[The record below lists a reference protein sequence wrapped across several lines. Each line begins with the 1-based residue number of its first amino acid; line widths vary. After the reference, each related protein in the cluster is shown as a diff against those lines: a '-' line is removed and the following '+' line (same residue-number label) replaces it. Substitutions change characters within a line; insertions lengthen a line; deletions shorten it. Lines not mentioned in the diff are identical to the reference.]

1 MTMRSEELLEAA
13 GKVATEWNH
22 HWLGTEH
29 VLVAYLEAE
38 RQAKV
43 KPFLTDAGLKFDAA
57 EANVRESVPPRD
69 EREAGAHDGYVSTPR
84 IQKIRGFAHG
94 VAFVAAWPDT
104 PAVTAEHLMLG
115 LLVDGQG
122 VGAEA
127 IRKEGVNID
136 NVIIHMGNR
145 LASS

>member
-1 MTMRSEELLEAA
+1 MGSEELLEAA
-13 GKVATEWNH
+13 GNVATEWNH

-29 VLVAYLEAE
+29 LLVAYLEAE

-57 EANVRESVPPRD
+57 EANVRESAPRRD
-69 EREAGAHDGYVSTPR
+69 EREAGHDGYVTTPR
-84 IQKIRGFAHG
+84 IEKIRGFAHG
-94 VAFVAAWPDT
+94 WAFAVSWPDA
-104 PAVTAEHLMLG
+104 PVVTAEHLMLG

-122 VGAEA
+122 AGAEA
-127 IRKEGVNID
+127 IRKEGVTID

-145 LASS
+145 LASG

>member
-1 MTMRSEELLEAA
+1 MTMGSDELLEAA

-29 VLVAYLEAE
+29 LLVAYLEAE

-69 EREAGAHDGYVSTPR
+69 EREEGKDGYVTTPR
-84 IQKIRGFAHG
+84 IETIRGFAHG
-94 VAFVAAWPDT
+94 WAAAASWPDKPT
-104 PAVTAEHLMLG
+104 VTAEHLLLG

-122 VGAEA
+122 VGAQA
-127 IRKEGVNID
+127 IRKEGVNVD
-136 NVIIHMGNR
+136 NVIIHLGNR
-145 LASS
+145 LASG